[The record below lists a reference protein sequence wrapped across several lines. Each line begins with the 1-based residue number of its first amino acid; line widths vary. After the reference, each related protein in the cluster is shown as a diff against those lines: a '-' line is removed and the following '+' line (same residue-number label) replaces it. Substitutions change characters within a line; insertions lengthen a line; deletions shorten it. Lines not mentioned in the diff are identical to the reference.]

1 MRQHLIPSLVASL
14 VASAA
19 AVGFVHVT
27 RAPEVTHIVTAPA
40 GAVSP
45 DKAARIAKTTWPEL
59 AQRQVDAVTAAVKDT
74 KGNVTIFCVDDA
86 KCGDIALNLDNA
98 FETAHWDSQVQN
110 SPMVPPGVLT
120 SSKALADVLNAVEPA
135 LSVKVD
141 TANNAGPG
149 DYIAIGAR
157 PN

>member
-1 MRQHLIPSLVASL
+1 MRQHLIPSLVAS
-14 VASAA
+14 VIASCA

-45 DKAARIAKTTWPEL
+45 AKAAHLAKTVWPEL
-59 AQRQVDAVTAAVKDT
+59 TQAQVDALTAAVKGN
-74 KGNVTIFCVDDA
+74 KGKVTIFCIDDA

-98 FETAHWDSQVQN
+98 FESAHWESLVRN

-120 SSKALADVLNAVEPA
+120 SSKALADVLNAVEPSLA
-135 LSVKVD
+135 VRVDSVS
-141 TANNAGPG
+141 NAGPG

-157 PN
+157 P